1 MDNVT
6 LEQFAQ
12 RCNHL
17 SEKFCGVWS
26 ADNFPAMKQGDS
38 FQIVN
43 TELSCRPG
51 RHWILLC
58 TQKDFA
64 RRGKAVIV
72 FGDSLGKKPKT
83 YKKLYLRLLCLYDKI
98 IAVNHPLQ
106 SRFSNC
112 CGLYCIYLSHRITK
126 RLQKHCQRGWL
137 MNYRWCVS
145 LITII
150 RLIIVLKLFDLTNSV
165 FLVFHILLLNHAQ
178 LGVAVIVRISSRNC
192 SSRVITVIRI
202 KISIWSVF
210 LFGFTKNKRTFRLRT
225 TGIIIAKF

>member
-1 MDNVT
+1 MIRNGTLPKTHYFNKLVRRTDNAT
-6 LEQFAQ
+6 LKQLAQ

-26 ADNFPAMKQGDS
+26 ADNFPAMKQGES

-72 FGDSLGKKPKT
+72 FWDSLGKKPKT
-83 YKKLYLRLLCLYDKI
+83 HKKLYLRLLCLYDKI

-106 SRFSNC
+106 GRFCNC
-112 CGLYCIYLSHRITK
+112 CRLYWILMAHHLPFTSKNKKIAKTLPKTMVDELSLVRFN
-126 RLQKHCQRGWL
+126 
-137 MNYRWCVS
+137 NYHYKTDYS
-145 LITII
+145 
-150 RLIIVLKLFDLTNSV
+150 F
-165 FLVFHILLLNHAQ
+165 
-178 LGVAVIVRISSRNC
+178 VAV
-192 SSRVITVIRI
+192 
-202 KISIWSVF
+202 
-210 LFGFTKNKRTFRLRT
+210 
-225 TGIIIAKF
+225 